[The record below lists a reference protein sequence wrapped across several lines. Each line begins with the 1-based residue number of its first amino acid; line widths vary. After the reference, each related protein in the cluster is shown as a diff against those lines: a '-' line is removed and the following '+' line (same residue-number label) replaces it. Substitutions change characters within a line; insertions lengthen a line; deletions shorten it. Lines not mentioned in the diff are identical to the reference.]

1 MKVREP
7 LIADVFSKPETWADP
22 YAAYRQ
28 FREHSPVRCE
38 LSFVSLS
45 GDQASVPAWLL
56 LKHDQVFEALRD
68 HETFSSENPSAGTVA
83 PKLVLIQDDPPR
95 HHRFR
100 RLVNRAF
107 TPKRIAEL
115 EPWITAVANELIDQ
129 FRADVDLVKA
139 YAIPLPVR
147 VIARLLGIPAEDYL
161 KFKQWSDA
169 FLAFVTR
176 DMDPSDRARS
186 AMEMMRYFGEMA
198 AARRTH
204 GAEDLITALVEAEI
218 EGEKLEEWEIIGFSI
233 VLLVAGNET
242 TTNLIGNML
251 NVLAGRPELW
261 RQLREDRSLVDK
273 VVEETLRYQSPVQF
287 LTRITKREVEVSGV
301 TIPPGQPIFVGY
313 GSANRDPSVFTDPDE
328 FRPSRDT
335 TNHLAFGTG
344 IHYCLGA
351 PLALT
356 ESQITLNALLD
367 RFGSIER
374 ADPPAVRQRVTF
386 VTFGFRELPL
396 RFSSR

>member
-1 MKVREP
+1 MKLRAP

-22 YAAYRQ
+22 YPAYRK
-28 FREHSPVRCE
+28 FREHSPVRCD
-38 LSFVSLS
+38 LSFVSLG
-45 GDQASVPAWLL
+45 GDQGSLPAWLL
-56 LKHDQVFEALRD
+56 LKHDQVFSALRD
-68 HETFSSENPSAGTVA
+68 HETFSSENPAPGTVA

-129 FRADVDLVKA
+129 FQADVDFVKTF
-139 YAIPLPVR
+139 AIPLPVR

-176 DMDPSDRARS
+176 DMDPIDRARS

-198 AARRTH
+198 AARRNR
-204 GAEDLITALVEAEI
+204 GADDLITALVEAEI
-218 EGEKLEEWEIIGFSI
+218 EGEELEEWEIIGFSI

-242 TTNLIGNML
+242 TTNLLGNML
-251 NVLAGRPELW
+251 NALAGRPQLW
-261 RQLREDRSLVDK
+261 RQLREDRSLVDN
-273 VVEETLRYQSPVQF
+273 VVEETLRYESPVQF
-287 LTRITKREVEVSGV
+287 LTRITKREVEISGV
-301 TIPPGQPIFVGY
+301 AIPPGQPVFVGY
-313 GSANRDPSVFTDPDE
+313 GSANRDPSVFPEPDE
-328 FRPSRDT
+328 FQPLRDNA
-335 TNHLAFGTG
+335 NHVAFGTG

-351 PLALT
+351 PLALA
-356 ESQITLNALLD
+356 ESRITLNALLD
-367 RFGSIER
+367 RFPSIKQP
-374 ADPPAVRQRVTF
+374 DSPAVRQRATF

-396 RFSSR
+396 RFSLS

>member
-1 MKVREP
+1 MKLREP
-7 LIADVFSKPETWADP
+7 LNADVFNKPETWADP
-22 YAAYRQ
+22 YGAYRQ

-38 LSFVSLS
+38 LSFVSLG
-45 GDQASVPAWLL
+45 GDEASFPAWML
-56 LKHDQVFEALRD
+56 LKHDQVFAALRD
-68 HETFSSENPSAGTVA
+68 HATFSSENPAAGTVA

-95 HHRFR
+95 HQRFR

-115 EPWITAVANELIDQ
+115 EPWITKVANELIDQ
-129 FRADVDLVKA
+129 FQNNLDLMKA

-169 FLAFVTR
+169 FLAFATR

-198 AARRTH
+198 AARRSH
-204 GAEDLITALVEAEI
+204 GAEDLITALVESEI
-218 EGEKLEEWEIIGFSI
+218 EGEKLEDWEIMGFSI

-251 NVLAGRPELW
+251 NALAQRPQLW
-261 RQLREDRSLVDK
+261 RQLREDRSLIDK
-273 VVEETLRYQSPVQF
+273 VVEETLRYESPVQF
-287 LTRITKREVEVSGV
+287 LTRITKREVEISGV
-301 TIPPGQPIFVGY
+301 TIPDGAPVLVGY
-313 GSANRDPSVFTDPDE
+313 GSANRDPLIFSDPDE
-328 FRPSRDT
+328 FRPLRDA
-335 TNHLAFGTG
+335 TNHVAFGSG

-351 PLALT
+351 PLALA
-356 ESQITLNALLD
+356 ESRITLNALLD

-374 ADPPAVRQRVTF
+374 TDSPAVRQRGTF
-386 VTFGFRELPL
+386 IIFGFRELPL
-396 RFSSR
+396 RLS